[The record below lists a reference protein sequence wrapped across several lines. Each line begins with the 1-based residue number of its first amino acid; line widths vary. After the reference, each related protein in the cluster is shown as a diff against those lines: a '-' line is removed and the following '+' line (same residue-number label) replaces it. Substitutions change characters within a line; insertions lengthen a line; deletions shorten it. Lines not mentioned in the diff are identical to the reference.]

1 MPDIVRITDIIEFNM
16 KEPQETWRCK

>member
-16 KEPQETWRCK
+16 KEP